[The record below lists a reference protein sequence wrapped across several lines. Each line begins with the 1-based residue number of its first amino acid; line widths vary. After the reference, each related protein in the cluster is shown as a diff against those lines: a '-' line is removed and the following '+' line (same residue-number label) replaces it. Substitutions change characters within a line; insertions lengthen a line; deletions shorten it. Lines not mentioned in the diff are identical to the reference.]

1 MNVDVEIYL
10 NNIIKFF
17 KQNPNDL
24 LTLIPKG
31 KEEDFYSQIRNIAL
45 NNIQEGREPTLT
57 QKQMIDVCREIN
69 VSTLKMPYDFPYQES
84 KFGPICLN

>member
-1 MNVDVEIYL
+1 MNVEVEIYL

-24 LTLIPKG
+24 LTLIPKE
-31 KEEDFYSQIRNIAL
+31 KEEDFYTQIRNIAL

-57 QKQMIDVCREIN
+57 QRQMIDICREIN
-69 VSTLKMPYDFPYQES
+69 SSVLKILYDFPHQQS